1 MLCLLIGIAGHKARL
16 LHLLKGCV
24 QILHQQK
31 RDTSLDPPISFSK
44 GVLGVKEPFSVLGT
58 FAIPHACF
66 LKVSPNLLGVQQ

>member
-16 LHLLKGCV
+16 LYLLKGCV

-44 GVLGVKEPFSVLGT
+44 GVLGVKEPFSVVGT
-58 FAIPHACF
+58 FGTP
-66 LKVSPNLLGVQQ
+66 LLGFLRVSLNLPYAQQ